1 MQGEATRPIVIDKYV
16 IINLFFLFNLI
27 IDKII
32 TNNNL
37 NS

>member
-1 MQGEATRPIVIDKYV
+1 MQGEATRPIVINNNV
-16 IINLFFLFNLI
+16 IINLFFLYNLK

>member
-1 MQGEATRPIVIDKYV
+1 MQGEATRPIVINRFV
-16 IINLFFLFNLI
+16 IINLFFLYNLK
-27 IDKII
+27 IDKIN

>member
-1 MQGEATRPIVIDKYV
+1 MQGKATRPIVIKDNV
-16 IINLFFLFNLI
+16 IINLFFLYYLK
-27 IDKII
+27 IDKIN

>member
-1 MQGEATRPIVIDKYV
+1 MQGEATRPIVIHKDV

-27 IDKII
+27 IDII
-32 TNNNL
+32 NSNNNL

>member
-1 MQGEATRPIVIDKYV
+1 MQGEATRPIVIKDDV
-16 IINLFFLFNLI
+16 IINLLFFYNLK